1 MVNDVFL
8 IISDLQKKKKTK
20 KDTRRQ
26 SQVTKI
32 QEKKKT
38 ENINSLAVGC
48 DIEIIICSLKN
59 EYSISRDYT
68 WQDGESQNKIKTYKE
83 ELSEN
88 SFKGKTY

>member
-8 IISDLQKKKKTK
+8 IISDLQKKKKNQK
-20 KDTRRQ
+20 GH
-26 SQVTKI
+26 
-32 QEKKKT
+32 QETEPSDQNPREKKT